1 MTSAKEKRFHLAWF
15 THFGQNGWNET
26 LGSAPE
32 PWTGELH
39 LDLARSMERACFD
52 YLLIEDTLSIPSVH
66 GGSNAAYL
74 KHAIMAPKHDP
85 APLAAIL
92 GHCTRNLG
100 IVVTLSTT
108 FYPPFMLAR
117 LAATLD
123 HLCGGRFG
131 WNIVTSTEDA
141 AARNFGMREM
151 PPRELRYDMADEY
164 VELVTKLLDSW
175 EPDAVVR
182 DHATGTYADASKV
195 HPVNF
200 EGEYFRS
207 EGPLNTVR
215 SPQGRPA
222 FIQAGGSPRGRA
234 FAGKHADS
242 IIATTNS
249 IEGMKVYRDDVRAHA
264 ERQGRDPDS
273 IKVLFLIAPV
283 VADTL
288 EEARTLYER
297 VLATPEFTERA
308 LAAFGSFVHID
319 FSQFDLDQPLP
330 PLSTNGEQG
339 ALNKFTQT
347 GLGQPKHDK
356 TLRQL
361 VRESGTSSSLELVG
375 TPDHVA
381 ELMGDAMAAVGGDGF
396 LITKPWGGLTRNYIA
411 SITDGLVPALQRRG
425 LTRTAYTTDTLR
437 ETLLEF

>member
-1 MTSAKEKRFHLAWF
+1 MVDRRFHLGWF
-15 THFGQNGWNET
+15 VHFGAQSWNEP

-32 PWTGELH
+32 PWDGNLH
-39 LDLARSMERACFD
+39 LDLARAMERACFD
-52 YLLIEDTLSIPSVH
+52 YMLIEDTLSIPSAY
-66 GGSNAAYL
+66 GGSNAYYL
-74 KHAIMAPKHDP
+74 KHGVMAPKHDP

-92 GHCTRNLG
+92 GHQTKHLG
-100 IVVTLSTT
+100 IVITLSTT

-123 HLCGGRFG
+123 HLTGGRFG

-141 AARNFGMREM
+141 AARNFGMTEM
-151 PPRELRYDMADEY
+151 PPRALRYDMADEY
-164 VELVTKLLDSW
+164 VELVIKLLDSW

-182 DHATGTYADASKV
+182 DHATDTYVDASKV
-195 HPVNF
+195 HAVHH
-200 EGEYFRS
+200 EGRFYRS

-222 FIQAGGSPRGRA
+222 FIQAGGSPRGRE
-234 FAGKHADS
+234 FAGRHADS
-242 IIATTNS
+242 IIATTNG
-249 IEGMKVYRDDVRAHA
+249 IAGMKAYRDDVRAHA

-283 VADTL
+283 VADTM

-297 VLATPEFTERA
+297 VLATPQFTERT

-330 PLSTNGEQG
+330 PLTTNAEQG
-339 ALNKFTQT
+339 ALDKFTQT
-347 GLGQPKHDK
+347 GIGQPEHDK

-381 ELMGDAMAAVGGDGF
+381 DLMGEAMEAVGGDGY
-396 LITKPWGGLTRNYIA
+396 LITHPFGGLTRHYVLG
-411 SITDGLVPALQRRG
+411 ITEGLVPALQRRG
-425 LTRTAYTTDTLR
+425 LARTAYSTDTLR